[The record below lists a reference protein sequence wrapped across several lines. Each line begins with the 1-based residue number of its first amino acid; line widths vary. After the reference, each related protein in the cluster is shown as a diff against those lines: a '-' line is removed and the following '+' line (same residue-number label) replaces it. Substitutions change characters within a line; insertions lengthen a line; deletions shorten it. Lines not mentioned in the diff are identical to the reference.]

1 MTLADFI
8 KKRPY
13 LIWWT
18 KNYDKLRAESIVEA
32 TLNYG
37 NWEDFQVL
45 MKMLGKKKTA
55 SVFRN
60 QLKKFKKSGRT
71 NYYPEVK
78 NYFTLYFDKYAP

>member
-1 MTLADFI
+1 MTLATFV
-8 KKRPY
+8 KTRPH

-18 KNYDKLRAESIVEA
+18 KNYDKLKAEAVVEA

-37 NWEDFQVL
+37 DWEDVQKL
-45 MKMLGKKKTA
+45 IKMLGIKKTA

-60 QLKKFKKSGRT
+60 QLKKFKVSGRT

-78 NYFTLYFDKYAP
+78 NYFTHYFNKYAP